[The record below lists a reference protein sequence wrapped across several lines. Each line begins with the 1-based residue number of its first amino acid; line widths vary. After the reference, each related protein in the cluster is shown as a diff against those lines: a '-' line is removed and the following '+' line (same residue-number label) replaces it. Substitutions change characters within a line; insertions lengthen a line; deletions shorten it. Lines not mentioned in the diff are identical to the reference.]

1 MEGIKETQEP
11 KETQDFLDKI
21 QIILRQT
28 NYSEEEAREKLTI
41 FNLDHILVIK
51 SFLGITEKKAPEI
64 KSINQEMYKQMR
76 YKLDGSMRDYN
87 LKK

>member
-11 KETQDFLDKI
+11 KETQDFLDKV

-28 NYSEEEAREKLTI
+28 NYSEEEAREKLI
-41 FNLDHILVIK
+41 KFNLDHILVIK
-51 SFLGITEKKAPEI
+51 LFLGITEKKAPEI

-76 YKLDGSMRDYN
+76 YKLDGSMREYN

>member
-11 KETQDFLDKI
+11 KESQEIMDKI

-28 NYSEEEAREKLTI
+28 NYSEEEAREKLSK

-76 YKLDGSMRDYN
+76 YKLDGSMREYN

>member
-11 KETQDFLDKI
+11 KETQDFLDKV

-28 NYSEEEAREKLTI
+28 NYSEEEAREKLI
-41 FNLDHILVIK
+41 KFNLDHILVIK

-76 YKLDGSMRDYN
+76 YKLDGSMREYN